1 MIGKACTYRSRCLRI
16 GLAGVAVVL
25 ALAASST
32 SFAAPKYWV
41 ATGGAKNWSTPTNWY
56 PSGVPGITDDVVL
69 SNTMSNNDVLID
81 LDVDIASLTVQN
93 GYAKDIGPTGS
104 QTIRIR
110 GDVTYAG
117 AAGFSL
123 TASVAQ
129 VDGNLTVNSGELRT
143 GAGTTLIGGNVTLA
157 DRAHRQL
164 GPHHHQ
170 RHHDHIGV
178 ERPLRRGQRHARR
191 WRDGAVGRAVHRRQQ
206 RHRDRHRHR

>member
-1 MIGKACTYRSRCLRI
+1 MIGKTYTYRSRSLRI

-25 ALAASST
+25 ALGASST

-41 ATGGAKNWSTPTNWY
+41 ASGGAKNWSTPTNWS
-56 PSGVPGITDDVVL
+56 PVGVPGITDDVIL

-81 LDVDIASLTVQN
+81 LNVDIASLTVQN

-110 GDVTYAG
+110 GDVNYAG

-129 VDGNLTVNSGELRT
+129 IDGNLTVNSGELRA
-143 GAGTTLIGGNVTLA
+143 GAGTTA
-157 DRAHRQL
+157 DR
-164 GPHHHQ
+164 G
-170 RHHDHIGV
+170 
-178 ERPLRRGQRHARR
+178 
-191 WRDGAVGRAVHRRQQ
+191 
-206 RHRDRHRHR
+206 

>member
-1 MIGKACTYRSRCLRI
+1 MHVPIEMPSHRAG
-16 GLAGVAVVL
+16 GVAVVL

-41 ATGGAKNWSTPTNWY
+41 ASGGAKNWSTPTNWN
-56 PSGVPGITDDVVL
+56 PNGVPGITDDVVL

-129 VDGNLTVNSGELRT
+129 IDGNLTVNSGELRT

-157 DRAHRQL
+157 DQL
-164 GPHHHQ
+164 TASWAPS
-170 RHHDHIGV
+170 
-178 ERPLRRGQRHARR
+178 PSA
-191 WRDGAVGRAVHRRQQ
+191 AP
-206 RHRDRHRHR
+206 